1 MSFGE
6 DIRYIHQLGTPFTNQ
21 SGSSVLTHFTFA
33 QQHTNFEECL
43 KSLIAILVQSRL
55 RLSGAAKRA
64 VQIAFVISD
73 GRIQEGRDR
82 IAKLIRDAE
91 ENNILI
97 VLLIIDDTGM
107 NYLLIFY
114 YSESRRLDFENK
126 DIHGKEGSII
136 CQLFGELSFPLL
148 FGHSF
153 CAKFT

>member
-1 MSFGE
+1 MEIGQIGVLSFG
-6 DIRYIHQLGTPFTNQ
+6 DSVQYIHQLGTPFTSQ
-21 SGSSVLTHFTFA
+21 SGSTALTHFTFA

-64 VQIAFVISD
+64 VQIAFIVSD

-97 VLLIIDDTGM
+97 VLLIIDDT
-107 NYLLIFY
+107 
-114 YSESRRLDFENK
+114 S
-126 DIHGKEGSII
+126 
-136 CQLFGELSFPLL
+136 SFWLN
-148 FGHSF
+148 
-153 CAKFT
+153 